1 MTGLQGYTWRVR
13 ALTGALLAVLLAV
26 RLLSP
31 DGFMP
36 AFDRGAVTIVACPD
50 YDAGSAPMAHHGG
63 AKFKSQCPYA
73 ASAGPAT
80 DPVVWLLAAALI
92 FAAAAV
98 MGRTN
103 GFLERQRVRVR
114 PPSRAPPLPA
124 RA

>member
-1 MTGLQGYTWRVR
+1 VARESADWRVR
-13 ALTGALLAVLLAV
+13 ALIGALLAILLAL

-36 AFDRGAVTIVACPD
+36 AFDQGAVTIVACPD
-50 YDAGSAPMAHHGG
+50 FNAGPAPMAHHGG
-63 AKFKSQCPYA
+63 AKFKAQCPYA

-80 DPVVWLLAAALI
+80 GPVLWALAAALI

-103 GFLERQRVRVR
+103 HFLERQRVRLR